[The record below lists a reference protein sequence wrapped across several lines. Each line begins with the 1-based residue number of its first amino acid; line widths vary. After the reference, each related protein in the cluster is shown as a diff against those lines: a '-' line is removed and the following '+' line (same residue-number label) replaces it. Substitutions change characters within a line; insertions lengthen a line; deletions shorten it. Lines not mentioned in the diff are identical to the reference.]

1 MKCSKCLFEN
11 PDATNY
17 CGKCGVPLTADAR
30 MADSLTKTLA
40 TPLPVIAKDKLIAGK
55 YRIIEEIGHGGM
67 GVVYKAEDLKLKRC
81 VALKFLPPHLM
92 DSPGLKERFLIEA
105 QAAAALSHPNI
116 CVIHEVGESEELP
129 YIAMEYVEGETLRD
143 RVKKGPIEPGE
154 AVGLV
159 DQVAAGLG
167 EAHGKGII
175 HRDIKS
181 ANIMVTSKGRTKVM
195 DFGLAKLRGGSSL
208 TKSQTT
214 LGTLAYMSPEQAR
227 GDGLDGRTDI
237 WSLGV
242 VLYELLAGKLP
253 FRGDHDQ
260 TVIYSILHKEPE
272 SLIKARPGL
281 APELDHVVGQ
291 ALSKKPADRYQ
302 TMEEFREDLAAV
314 AEGLKPLKAK
324 ARPAKKQPDQPEKSI
339 AILPFINDSPDQEN
353 TYFINGVMEEILGNL
368 QKIKDL
374 RVISRTSVEQYR
386 ERKKS
391 VREIAEELGVN
402 YIVEGSGQKYGTVFR
417 LRAQLIMAEHES
429 HLWGESFQQKIT
441 DVEDV
446 FNIQIKI
453 AESIAEELKAVISP
467 EEKRLIEK
475 IPAADLEVYDEYLK
489 ARSYWTD
496 FTRESLNKALEFL
509 NSAVE
514 KNPGWAPL
522 YAGLAEIWIWIQ
534 QAGWE
539 PPSVAAPK
547 IFENLNKAMELDP
560 DLAEVHYQSA
570 VIAQLVEWDW
580 GKSEKEFLKAL
591 AINPN
596 NPLSRLM
603 YAQLL
608 LILHRCD
615 ESLAQR
621 ELAISLDP
629 LNFLT
634 KLLYL
639 GTLVQAGDTKASL
652 SLAEEALAA
661 NPGDININQMLEIA
675 AYRCKEY
682 DKVIRAVKYSLP
694 ITIEENAFKDIERI
708 YSESGIVTAYE
719 EIMKHLEKYTENN
732 YIGFSEMAFRYII
745 ANQPDKAM
753 DWIEKG
759 FELHDPL
766 MTYITKSAQIFDSLF
781 GNPRFIAICEKM
793 NLPLS
798 KSG

>member
-1 MKCSKCLFEN
+1 MI
-11 PDATNY
+11 
-17 CGKCGVPLTADAR
+17 GKTFSHYKILE
-30 MADSLTKTLA
+30 
-40 TPLPVIAKDKLIAGK
+40 KLG
-55 YRIIEEIGHGGM
+55 EGGM
-67 GVVYKAEDLKLKRC
+67 GVVYKAEDTKLKRT
-81 VALKFLPPHLM
+81 VALKFLPPALTG
-92 DSPGLKERFLIEA
+92 DLEAKERFTHEA
-105 QAAAALSHPNI
+105 QAASALDHPNVSTVFEI
-116 CVIHEVGESEELP
+116 NETDDGQMFM
-129 YIAMEYVEGETLRD
+129 AMACYDGETLKTRIG
-143 RVKKGPIEPGE
+143 RGPLPVDE
-154 AVGLV
+154 AVGIAT
-159 DQVAAGLG
+159 QVAQGLAK
-167 EAHGKGII
+167 AHESGIV
-175 HRDIKS
+175 HRDIKP
-181 ANIMVTSKGRTKVM
+181 ANILITTDGVAKIV
-195 DFGLAKLRGGSSL
+195 DFGLAKLSGRTML
-208 TKSQTT
+208 TKTGST
-214 LGTLAYMSPEQAR
+214 LGTAAYMSPEQAR
-227 GDGLDGRTDI
+227 GESVDHRTDI

-242 VLYELLAGKLP
+242 VLYEVIAGRRP
-253 FRGDHDQ
+253 FASEYEQ
-260 TVIYSILHKEPE
+260 ALVYQILNTEPE
-272 SLIKARPGL
+272 SLTRVRPETLPGL
-281 APELDHVVGQ
+281 AQIVGH
-291 ALSKKPADRYQ
+291 ALAKQPAERYQ
-302 TMEEFREDLAAV
+302 TMEEFRDDLAAV

-324 ARPAKKQPDQPEKSI
+324 PLADHPEKSI
-339 AILPFINDSPDQEN
+339 AVLPFINDSPDQEN
-353 TYFINGVMEEILGNL
+353 TYFINGVMDEILNNL
-368 QKIKDL
+368 QKIKAL

-386 ERKKS
+386 ERKKN

-402 YIVEGSGQKYGTVFR
+402 YIVEGSGQKYGNSFR

-441 DVEDV
+441 DVEDI
-446 FNIQIKI
+446 FNIQIRI
-453 AESIAEELKAVISP
+453 AKSIAEELKAVISP
-467 EEKRLIEK
+467 EERKLIEK

-514 KNPGWAPL
+514 KNPDWAPL
-522 YAGLAEIWIWIQ
+522 YAGLAEVWIWIQ

-608 LILHRCD
+608 LILNRCD

-639 GTLVQAGDTKASL
+639 GTLVQAGDSKAGL
-652 SLAEEALAA
+652 SLAQKALAA

-675 AYRCKEY
+675 AYMCKDY
-682 DKVIRAVKYSLP
+682 DKVIGALKYSLP
-694 ITIEENAFKDIERI
+694 FPFEEDTYKEIEKI
-708 YSESGIVTAYE
+708 YRESGIVSAYE
-719 EIMKHLEKYTENN
+719 ELMIHLEKYAENN
-732 YIGFSEMAFRYII
+732 YIGFMDMAFRYII

-759 FELHDPL
+759 FELHDPQ
-766 MTYITKSAQIFDSLF
+766 MTYITKTAQIFDSLF
-781 GNPRFIAICEKM
+781 GNPRFFAICEKM